1 MNNSSNEE
9 LIDLGFL
16 DDIAET
22 VNNTVNQL
30 TAPTPAPTPGPEPV
44 NERPLLEEV
53 EQVPKKRIDK
63 KAKEVPN
70 DLRSFYAARAKNPSL
85 YSYDGRGNLVIR
97 EENGSIKTTLALP
110 KYRKLSPEELEDL
123 EEKRRRNIEEIED
136 EYVKV
141 SNELHQLIDD
151 YNNGRKLQYQLKDAQ
166 LRMADIDMRRT
177 MAYYPKYEARTVT
190 KLVKMKDIFQEAL
203 GAFGDRTVQFP
214 IYKSSMA
221 QHDPANYW
229 VRAMTEDEEAN
240 EEALASQKAE
250 ETTRIGNGDEPGIRA
265 VNRGLE
271 PLVSE
276 PDKNLII
283 LFNRPEDDVKWGVF
297 ANDYPIEFNW
307 RGIKYFTVDQALGA
321 EKARFFGKAE
331 DIAEIMRTRSA
342 VTMRSIARKIGEAPS
357 EGGTLMAPK
366 AGELQQRP
374 IVETDAEKA
383 AREKRTEEWTIDRF
397 RILKSILLSKFRQHP
412 YLADILK
419 STGDATLARADHRDM
434 EDGIGIA
441 ITDPRCEQMAMW
453 RGKNMLGK
461 ALMEVRTD
469 LRLATTIGE
478 DVESG
483 VKTENTIS
491 AEDEADASKAKAVMT
506 IRRRRT
512 AASNSAIPN
521 PTSMAPLTQ

>member
-30 TAPTPAPTPGPEPV
+30 TAPTPGPEPV
-44 NERPLLEEV
+44 NEKPLLEEV

-177 MAYYPKYEARTVT
+177 MAYYAKYEARTVT

-203 GAFGDRTVQFP
+203 G
-214 IYKSSMA
+214 
-221 QHDPANYW
+221 
-229 VRAMTEDEEAN
+229 
-240 EEALASQKAE
+240 L
-250 ETTRIGNGDEPGIRA
+250 
-265 VNRGLE
+265 L
-271 PLVSE
+271 LVS
-276 PDKNLII
+276 
-283 LFNRPEDDVKWGVF
+283 
-297 ANDYPIEFNW
+297 
-307 RGIKYFTVDQALGA
+307 TSLGN
-321 EKARFFGKAE
+321 
-331 DIAEIMRTRSA
+331 TS
-342 VTMRSIARKIGEAPS
+342 V
-357 EGGTLMAPK
+357 
-366 AGELQQRP
+366 Q
-374 IVETDAEKA
+374 
-383 AREKRTEEWTIDRF
+383 
-397 RILKSILLSKFRQHP
+397 
-412 YLADILK
+412 
-419 STGDATLARADHRDM
+419 
-434 EDGIGIA
+434 
-441 ITDPRCEQMAMW
+441 
-453 RGKNMLGK
+453 
-461 ALMEVRTD
+461 
-469 LRLATTIGE
+469 LR
-478 DVESG
+478 
-483 VKTENTIS
+483 
-491 AEDEADASKAKAVMT
+491 
-506 IRRRRT
+506 
-512 AASNSAIPN
+512 
-521 PTSMAPLTQ
+521 